1 MTRRV
6 EVELHAETRVVSE
19 TVDIGVTGTNEA
31 AVDMAREQ
39 AGIRPEC
46 FRRGEVVAP

>member
-1 MTRRV
+1 VTRRV
-6 EVELHAETRVVSE
+6 EVELHAETRVVTE
-19 TVDIGVTGTNEA
+19 AVDIGVTGTDEA

-39 AGIRPEC
+39 AGIRPER

>member
-1 MTRRV
+1 MTPRV
-6 EVELHAETRVVSE
+6 EVELHAETRVVTE
-19 TVDIGVTGTNEA
+19 AVDVGVTGTDDA

-46 FRRGEVVAP
+46 FLRGEVVSP

>member
-6 EVELHAETRVVSE
+6 EVELHSETRVVTE
-19 TVDIGVTGTNEA
+19 TVAVGVTGTDDA

-46 FRRGEVVAP
+46 FRRGEVVSP